1 MVKQN
6 SDPGRHNT
14 LWICAAAVQIGA
26 LCISWFNISDLSEPH
41 NVPPIRILIVDDHE
55 LVRRGVRTL
64 LTSRLD
70 FEVCGEAA
78 DGVQGVDKAKE
89 LRPDIVLMDITM
101 PSRNGLDATR
111 LIRAALP
118 NTEVILV
125 SQNESSVVQRQAVE
139 VDARA
144 FVAKS
149 NIANDLIPAI
159 DRVTQNRRHEPA
171 PPATKAVFGD
181 SAMSRLVAQ
190 HDWSKTSLG
199 PIQSWPPSLKSAV
212 NLMLN
217 SQHPMWVGW
226 GPETTFL
233 YNDAYI
239 SVLSLA
245 KHPWALGRPMRE
257 VWAEI
262 WGDVGVLVEKVYA
275 KGEPSY
281 VDNLRLFMSRGDR
294 LEETYYSFSYS
305 PIFDES
311 GKVAGLFCPSSER
324 TANTL
329 NARRLR
335 TLSELSANS
344 LLEKSTD
351 AACATFLATLANNP
365 DDIPFAL
372 LYLMEPGAIP
382 SIATLAGTIHVDH
395 NVQDISPRRISL
407 DSKSPGTLWPLDKV
421 IAFSKAEILR
431 IPPHDALPHGAA
443 DQSVREAI
451 ILPIASPAQ
460 LTPLGFLICGVNPTR
475 NLDSEYLTF
484 FSLVVD
490 QLVSAINNA
499 RATEDEKRRTDTLTE
514 LDRAKTVF
522 FSNISH
528 EFRTPIT
535 LMLGPIEELLAS
547 QSGPAPDESRRLL
560 SVVHRNGLRLQKM
573 VNALLDFSRLEAG
586 RIQAN
591 FEPTDLA
598 RLTRDLASGF
608 RSTIERGGLKYEVH
622 CDPLPEPVYVDRD
635 MWEKIVL
642 NLISNAFKFSFEGKI
657 EVRLRAEGE
666 QVILTVSDT
675 GVGVAQSELPRLFER
690 FHRIEGSKARTH
702 EGSGIGLA
710 LVQELV
716 RMHHGEIA
724 ATSELG
730 RGTTFSIAIPFGA
743 GHLPDATVRDA
754 GRGKADD
761 TSSPS
766 STQSTIFADEM
777 AEWLPEGPGSVAV
790 SMRSAATGRDA
801 EIRILVADDN
811 SDMREY
817 VARLLGARW
826 TVETVAD
833 GLAALESIRKRAPT
847 LVVTDVMMPQMDGF
861 ELLREIRNDP
871 YTRRIPVVMLSARA
885 GEESRVEGLEAG
897 ADDYIVKPFTA
908 RELVA
913 RVAARLDLHR
923 LGTLL
928 ERERSAIDSLFQ
940 QTPLPIAVLTGP
952 DVVYSVANRAYREV
966 VGNRDVVGKPILEAL
981 PELKGQG
988 FDTLA
993 REVMRTGKAYVGHE
1007 SLVRLD
1013 RRRTGQ
1019 LEDTYFT
1026 FIYSPISGEGGENHS
1041 VAVIATDVTDQ
1052 VRARRQLEILA
1063 DEASSGQ
1070 EKFRKLSESLDA
1082 EVRARTEQLEARNAE
1097 NVEQAEQLRD
1107 LSVRLLIAQDD
1118 ERRRLARELHDS
1130 SGQVLSVL
1138 SMNLAIL
1145 ARNSAKAGQE
1155 TKNADLIR
1163 ESLELVTQISQDIR
1177 TTSYLLH
1184 PPMLDETGLVGA
1196 LRWYIDGLVE
1206 RGGIDIRLN
1215 IPEDF
1220 ERQPREVELVIFRV
1234 VQEAL
1239 TNVHRHSGSKT
1250 AVIDLKREG
1259 DTIHLSIQDQGRGI
1273 APEKLASIRT
1283 KGSGVGFRGMNERVR
1298 QLKGKMQVQSGD
1310 GGTRI
1315 TVTLPA
1321 QN

>member
-1 MVKQN
+1 
-6 SDPGRHNT
+6 
-14 LWICAAAVQIGA
+14 
-26 LCISWFNISDLSEPH
+26 
-41 NVPPIRILIVDDHE
+41 VPSIRILIVDDHE
-55 LVRRGVRTL
+55 LVRRGIRTL
-64 LTSRLD
+64 LTSRPD
-70 FEVCGEAA
+70 FDVCAEAS

-89 LRPDIVLMDITM
+89 LGPDIVLMDITM
-101 PSRNGLDATR
+101 PNRNGLDATR

-159 DRVTQNRRHEPA
+159 DRVTQNRRHEPPQSTA
-171 PPATKAVFGD
+171 KAVFGD
-181 SAMSRLVAQ
+181 SEMSRLVAQ

-226 GPETTFL
+226 GPEMTFL

-245 KHPWALGRPMRE
+245 KHPWALGRSMRE

-262 WGDVGVLVEKVYA
+262 WGDVGALVEKVYA
-275 KGEPSY
+275 KGEPTY

-311 GKVAGLFCPSSER
+311 GKIAGLFCPSSER

-372 LYLMEPGAIP
+372 LYLMEAGATP
-382 SIATLAGTIHVDH
+382 SVATLAGTLHVD
-395 NVQDISPRRISL
+395 NDVQDISPRRISL
-407 DSKSPGTLWPLDKV
+407 DGKSPGILWPLDKV
-421 IAFSKAEILR
+421 IAFSKAEIIE
-431 IPPHDALPHGAA
+431 IPPHNALPHGAA
-443 DQSVREAI
+443 DQPVREAI

-460 LTPLGFLICGVNPTR
+460 VTPLGFLICGVNPTR

-499 RATEDEKRRTDTLTE
+499 RTTEDEKRRADTLAE
-514 LDRAKTVF
+514 IDRAKTVF

-535 LMLGPIEELLAS
+535 LMLGPVEELLANQDIAGS
-547 QSGPAPDESRRLL
+547 EESRRLL

-591 FEPTDLA
+591 FEPTDLSQ
-598 RLTRDLASGF
+598 LTRDLASGF
-608 RSTIERGGLKYEVH
+608 RSTIERGGLKYEVQ

-642 NLISNAFKFSFEGKI
+642 NLISNAFKFSFEGRI
-657 EVRLRAEGE
+657 DVRLRADGE
-666 QVILTVSDT
+666 QVVLTVSDT

-716 RMHHGEIA
+716 RLHHGEIA

-730 RGTTFSIAIPFGA
+730 KGTTFSIAIPFGTE
-743 GHLPDATVRDA
+743 HLPSANVRAPKNAKTLDPG
-754 GRGKADD
+754 GR
-761 TSSPS
+761 SSA
-766 STQSTIFADEM
+766 QSTIFADEM
-777 AEWLPEGPGSVAV
+777 AEWLPEDPASVAV
-790 SMRSAATGRDA
+790 ATKSEASARDA

-817 VARLLGARW
+817 VARLLRARW
-826 TVETVAD
+826 TVETVSD
-833 GLAALESIRKRAPT
+833 GLAALESIRKRPPT
-847 LVVTDVMMPQMDGF
+847 LVVTDVMMPRLDGF
-861 ELLREIRNDP
+861 ELLREIRKDP
-871 YTRRIPVVMLSARA
+871 ATRRIPVVMLSARA

-913 RVAARLDLHR
+913 RVAARLDLQR

-928 ERERSAIDSLFQ
+928 ERERSAIDSLFE
-940 QTPLPIAVLTGP
+940 QTPVPVAVLTGP
-952 DVVYSVANRAYREV
+952 DVVYSIANQAYREV
-966 VGNRDVVGKPILEAL
+966 VGNRDVRGKPILEAL

-993 REVMRTGKAYVGHE
+993 REVMRTGKAYIGRE
-1007 SLVRLD
+1007 ALVKLD
-1013 RRRTGQ
+1013 RRGTGQ
-1019 LEDTYFT
+1019 TEDTYFT
-1026 FIYSPISGEGGENHS
+1026 FIYSPISGAGGINHS
-1041 VAVIATDVTDQ
+1041 VAVIATDVTEQ
-1052 VRARRQLEILA
+1052 VRARKQLEILA

-1070 EKFRKLSESLDA
+1070 EKFRKLSESLDS
-1082 EVRARTEQLEARNAE
+1082 EVRARTGQLEARNAE
-1097 NVEQAEQLRD
+1097 NVEQADQLRD
-1107 LSVRLLIAQDD
+1107 LSVRLLKAQDD
-1118 ERRRLARELHDS
+1118 ERRRIARELHDS

-1145 ARNSAKAGQE
+1145 ARNSGKAGQE
-1155 TKNADLIR
+1155 TKNSDLIR
-1163 ESLELVTQISQDIR
+1163 ESLELVRQISQEIR

-1220 ERQPREVELVIFRV
+1220 ERQSREVELVIFRV
-1234 VQEAL
+1234 VQESL

-1250 AVIDLKREG
+1250 AVIDLRREG
-1259 DTIHLSIQDQGRGI
+1259 GTIHLSVQDQGRGI
-1273 APEKLASIRT
+1273 EPEKLAAIRT
-1283 KGSGVGFRGMNERVR
+1283 KGSGVGFRGMSERVR
-1298 QLKGKMQVQSGD
+1298 QLKGKMQIQSGEA
-1310 GGTRI
+1310 GTTI
-1315 TVTLPA
+1315 SVTLPA
-1321 QN
+1321 QS

>member
-1 MVKQN
+1 MP
-6 SDPGRHNT
+6 S
-14 LWICAAAVQIGA
+14 
-26 LCISWFNISDLSEPH
+26 
-41 NVPPIRILIVDDHE
+41 IRILIVDDHE
-55 LVRRGVRTL
+55 LVRRGIRAL
-64 LTSRLD
+64 LTSRPD
-70 FEVCGEAA
+70 FEISGEAS
-78 DGVQGVDKAKE
+78 DGIQGVDKAKE

-101 PSRNGLDATR
+101 PNRNGLDATR
-111 LIRAALP
+111 LIRSALP
-118 NTEVILV
+118 GTEVILV
-125 SQNESSVVQRQAVE
+125 SQNESTVVQRQAVE

-159 DRVTQNRRHEPA
+159 DRVARNRPPEPVRA
-171 PPATKAVFGD
+171 LQSVFGD
-181 SAMSRLVAQ
+181 SEMSRRVAEY
-190 HDWSKTSLG
+190 DWSTTPLG
-199 PIQSWPPSLKSAV
+199 PIESWPTSLKNVV

-217 SQHPMWVGW
+217 SQHPMWIGW
-226 GPETTFL
+226 GPEMTFL

-245 KHPWALGRPMRE
+245 KHPWALGRPTSE
-257 VWAEI
+257 VWSEI
-262 WGDVGVLVEKVYA
+262 WDQVGMLVEKVFA
-275 KGEPSY
+275 KGQPTF
-281 VDNLRLFMSRGDR
+281 VDNLRLFMNRGNR

-311 GKVAGLFCPSSER
+311 GNVAGLFCPSAER

-335 TLSELSANS
+335 TLSELSANA
-344 LLEKSTD
+344 LLEKSTS
-351 AACATFLATLANNP
+351 AACATFLSTLANNP
-365 DDIPFAL
+365 DDIPFSL
-372 LYLMEPGAIP
+372 LYLMEPGSTA
-382 SIATLAGTIHVDH
+382 STATLEGTAHVAE
-395 NVQDISPRRISL
+395 NVDGISPVRVSL
-407 DSKSPGTLWPLDKV
+407 DGKSPRTLWPLDKV
-421 IAFSKAEILR
+421 IAFGKAEIIQ
-431 IPPHDALPHGAA
+431 IPPHKALPLGAA
-443 DQSVREAI
+443 DQPVTEAI
-451 ILPIASPAQ
+451 VLPVASPTQ
-460 LTPLGFLICGVNPTR
+460 ITPLGFLICGVNPTR
-475 NLDSEYLTF
+475 KLDSEYLTF

-499 RATEDEKRRTDTLTE
+499 RAAEDEKRRADTLAE

-535 LMLGPIEELLAS
+535 LMLGPVQELLAKVDGDDS
-547 QSGPAPDESRRLL
+547 SLPGAQELL
-560 SVVHRNGLRLQKM
+560 AIVHRNGLRLQKM

-591 FEPTDLA
+591 FEPTDLS
-598 RLTRDLASGF
+598 RLTCDLASGF
-608 RSTIERGGLKYEVH
+608 RSTIEKGGLKFVVQ
-622 CDPLPEPVYVDRD
+622 CDPLPEPVYIDRD

-642 NLISNAFKFSFEGKI
+642 NLISNAFKFSFEGTI
-657 EVRLRAEGE
+657 EVRLRVEGE
-666 QVILTVSDT
+666 LAVLTVSDT
-675 GVGVAQSELPRLFER
+675 GVGVAEQELPRLFER

-716 RMHHGEIA
+716 RLHHGEIA

-730 RGTTFSIAIPFGA
+730 KGTTFSIAIPFGTN
-743 GHLPDATVRDA
+743 HLPAGSVRSA
-754 GRGKADD
+754 ESAKAVAYP
-761 TSSPS
+761 TRSSNQS
-766 STQSTIFADEM
+766 SIFADEM
-777 AEWLPEGPGSVAV
+777 SEWLPEDPGS
-790 SMRSAATGRDA
+790 MAAAKRTGLAARDS
-801 EIRILVADDN
+801 EVRILIADDN

-817 VARLLGARW
+817 IARLLGARW
-826 TVETVAD
+826 TVETVSD
-833 GLAALESIRKRAPT
+833 GLSALEAIRKRQPT
-847 LVVTDVMMPQMDGF
+847 LVVTDVMMPRMDGF
-861 ELLREIRNDP
+861 ELLREIRKDP
-871 YTRRIPVVMLSARA
+871 VTRRIPVVMLSARA

-913 RVAARLDLHR
+913 RIAARLDLHR

-928 ERERSAIDSLFQ
+928 EKERSAIDSLFQ
-940 QTPLPIAVLTGP
+940 QTPVPIAVLTGP
-952 DVVYSVANRAYREV
+952 DVIYSVANQAYREV
-966 VGNRDVVGKPILEAL
+966 VGNRDIVGQPILEAL
-981 PELKGQG
+981 PELRGQG

-993 REVMRTGKAYVGHE
+993 REVMRTGKSYIGREA
-1007 SLVRLD
+1007 LVRLD
-1013 RRRTGQ
+1013 RGRTGQ

-1026 FIYSPISGEGGENHS
+1026 FIYSPISGEGGTNHS
-1041 VAVIATDVTDQ
+1041 VAVIATEVTDQ
-1052 VRARRQLEILA
+1052 VRARKQLEILA

-1070 EKFRKLSESLDA
+1070 EKFRRLSESLDA
-1082 EVRARTEQLEARNAE
+1082 EVRARTGELEARNAE
-1097 NVEQAEQLRD
+1097 NVEQADQLRD
-1107 LSVRLLIAQDD
+1107 LSLRLLKAQDD

-1145 ARNSAKAGQE
+1145 ARGAGKPGLE
-1155 TKNADLIR
+1155 AKNADLIR

-1206 RGGIDIRLN
+1206 RGGIEIRLN

-1220 ERQPREVELVIFRV
+1220 ERQSRDVELVIFRI

-1250 AVIDLKREG
+1250 AEIDLKRED
-1259 DTIHLSIQDQGRGI
+1259 DTIHLSVADHGHGMT
-1273 APEKLASIRT
+1273 PEKLQEIRT
-1283 KGSGVGFRGMNERVR
+1283 KGSGVGFRGMRERVR
-1298 QLKGKMQVQSGD
+1298 QLKGKMQIQSD
-1310 GGTRI
+1310 ESGTRI

-1321 QN
+1321 QSHSA

>member
-1 MVKQN
+1 
-6 SDPGRHNT
+6 
-14 LWICAAAVQIGA
+14 
-26 LCISWFNISDLSEPH
+26 
-41 NVPPIRILIVDDHE
+41 VPPTRILIVDDHE

-64 LTSRLD
+64 LTSRPD
-70 FEVCGEAA
+70 FEICGEAS

-89 LRPDIVLMDITM
+89 LRPDIILMDITM
-101 PSRNGLDATR
+101 PNRNGLDATR
-111 LIRAALP
+111 LIRSSLP

-159 DRVTQNRRHEPA
+159 DRVTQSRKREPA
-171 PPATKAVFGD
+171 QPATKTVFGD

-190 HDWSKTSLG
+190 HDWSNTSLG
-199 PIQSWPPSLKSAV
+199 PIQSWPPSLKSAI

-217 SQHPMWVGW
+217 SQHPMWIGW
-226 GPETTFL
+226 GPEMTFL

-245 KHPWALGRPMRE
+245 KHPWALGRSMRE

-262 WGDVGVLVEKVYA
+262 WGDVGALVEKVYA
-275 KGEPSY
+275 KGEPTY

-344 LLEKSTD
+344 LLEKSTT

-372 LYLMEPGAIP
+372 LYLMESGATP
-382 SIATLAGTIHVDH
+382 SVATLAGTLHVSNDI
-395 NVQDISPRRISL
+395 QGISPRRISL
-407 DSKSPGTLWPLDKV
+407 EGKSPGTLWPLDKV
-421 IAFSKAEILR
+421 IAFSKAEIIQ

-443 DQSVREAI
+443 DQPVREAI

-460 LTPLGFLICGVNPTR
+460 VTPLGFLICGVNPTR

-499 RATEDEKRRTDTLTE
+499 RATEDEKRRADTLAE
-514 LDRAKTVF
+514 LDRAKTAF

-535 LMLGPIEELLAS
+535 LMLGPVEELLAS
-547 QSGPAPDESRRLL
+547 EDGASEESRRLL

-608 RSTIERGGLKYEVH
+608 RSTIERGGLQYDVR
-622 CDPLPEPVYVDRD
+622 CDQLPEPVYVDRD

-642 NLISNAFKFSFEGKI
+642 NLISNAFKFSFKGKI
-657 EVRLRAEGE
+657 EVRLRADGE

-690 FHRIEGSKARTH
+690 FHRIEGSRARTH

-716 RMHHGEIA
+716 RLHHGEIA

-730 RGTTFSIAIPFGA
+730 SGTTFSIAIPFGTD
-743 GHLPDATVRDA
+743 HLPGVTVRDA
-754 GRGKADD
+754 GRAKTDG
-761 TSSPS
+761 PPPQP

-777 AEWLPEGPGSVAV
+777 AEWLPDDPGSVAA
-790 SMRSAATGRDA
+790 SMRSAAAGPDA

-826 TVETVAD
+826 TVEVVSD
-833 GLAALESIRKRAPT
+833 GVAALESIRKRPPT

-861 ELLREIRNDP
+861 ELLREIRKEP
-871 YTRRIPVVMLSARA
+871 STRRIPVVMLSARA

-928 ERERSAIDSLFQ
+928 EKERSAIDSLFQ

-993 REVMRTGKAYVGHE
+993 REVMRTGKAYIGHE

-1041 VAVIATDVTDQ
+1041 VVVIATDVTDQ
-1052 VRARRQLEILA
+1052 VRARKQLEILA

-1070 EKFRKLSESLDA
+1070 EKFRKLSESLDV
-1082 EVRARTEQLEARNAE
+1082 EVRARTGQLESRNAE
-1097 NVEQAEQLRD
+1097 NVEQADQLRD
-1107 LSVRLLIAQDD
+1107 LSVRLLKAQDD

-1145 ARNSAKAGQE
+1145 ARNSGKSGQE
-1155 TKNADLIR
+1155 TKNAELIR

-1184 PPMLDETGLVGA
+1184 PPMLDETGLIGA

-1220 ERQPREVELVIFRV
+1220 ERQSREVELVIFRV

-1250 AVIDLKREG
+1250 AVIDLRREG

-1273 APEKLASIRT
+1273 APEKLAAIRT
-1283 KGSGVGFRGMNERVR
+1283 KGSGVGFRGMSERVR
-1298 QLKGKMQVQSGD
+1298 QLNGKMQIQSGES
-1310 GGTRI
+1310 GTRI

-1321 QN
+1321 QT

>member
-1 MVKQN
+1 
-6 SDPGRHNT
+6 
-14 LWICAAAVQIGA
+14 
-26 LCISWFNISDLSEPH
+26 
-41 NVPPIRILIVDDHE
+41 VPSIRILIVDDHE
-55 LVRRGVRTL
+55 LVRRGIRTL
-64 LTSRLD
+64 LTSRPD
-70 FEVCGEAA
+70 FELCGEAT

-101 PSRNGLDATR
+101 PNRNGLDATR
-111 LIRAALP
+111 LIRSALP

-144 FVAKS
+144 FVPKS

-159 DRVTQNRRHEPA
+159 DRVTRNRQPENFSA
-171 PPATKAVFGD
+171 PQTVFGD
-181 SAMSRLVAQ
+181 TEMTRRVAEF
-190 HDWSKTSLG
+190 DWSTTPLG
-199 PIQSWPPSLKSAV
+199 PIDSWPTSLKNVV

-217 SQHPMWVGW
+217 SQHPMWIGW
-226 GPETTFL
+226 GPEMTFL

-245 KHPWALGRPMRE
+245 KHPWALGRRTSE

-262 WGDVGVLVEKVYA
+262 WEQIGVLIDKVFD
-275 KGEPSY
+275 KGQPTF
-281 VDNLRLFMSRGDR
+281 VDNLRLFMSRGNR

-311 GKVAGLFCPSSER
+311 GKVAGLFCPSAER

-335 TLSELSANS
+335 TLSELSANA
-344 LLEKSTD
+344 LLEKSTS
-351 AACATFLATLANNP
+351 AACSTFLATLANNP
-365 DDIPFAL
+365 DDIPFSL
-372 LYLMEPGAIP
+372 LYLMEPGATSP
-382 SIATLAGTIHVDH
+382 TAVLEQTVHVAKDIEG
-395 NVQDISPRRISL
+395 ISPRRVSL
-407 DSKSPGTLWPLDKV
+407 DGKSSNVLWPLDKV
-421 IAFSKAEILR
+421 IAFGKAEI
-431 IPPHDALPHGAA
+431 IQIQPHSALPLGAA
-443 DQSVREAI
+443 GQPVTQAI
-451 ILPIASPAQ
+451 VLPVASPTQ
-460 LTPLGFLICGVNPTR
+460 ITPLGFLICGVNPTR
-475 NLDSEYLTF
+475 KLDSEYLTF

-499 RATEDEKRRTDTLTE
+499 RAAEDEKRRADTLAE

-535 LMLGPIEELLAS
+535 LMLGPIQELLSQADSNADAS
-547 QSGPAPDESRRLL
+547 KLPSESRELL
-560 SVVHRNGLRLQKM
+560 TIVHRNGLRLQKM

-591 FEPTDLA
+591 FEPTDLS

-608 RSTIERGGLKYEVH
+608 RSTIERGGLKYEVQ
-622 CDPLPEPVYVDRD
+622 CEPLPESAYVDRD

-642 NLISNAFKFSFEGKI
+642 NLISNAFKFSFEGSI
-657 EVRLRAEGE
+657 NVRLRAEAE
-666 QVILTVSDT
+666 HAVLTVSDT
-675 GVGVAQSELPRLFER
+675 GVGVPESELPRLFER
-690 FHRIEGSKARTH
+690 FHRIEGSRARTH

-716 RMHHGEIA
+716 RLHHGEIA

-730 RGTTFSIAIPFGA
+730 KGTTFSIAIPFGTE
-743 GHLPDATVRDA
+743 HLSDSNVRDA
-754 GRGKADD
+754 
-761 TSSPS
+761 SSVNAGDVRPRPA
-766 STQSTIFADEM
+766 TQSKIFADEM
-777 AEWLPEGPGSVAV
+777 AEWLPEHPGAVAAAVNAQADGPNS
-790 SMRSAATGRDA
+790 

-826 TVETVAD
+826 TVETVSD
-833 GLAALESIRKRAPT
+833 GLVALESIRNQRPT
-847 LVVTDVMMPQMDGF
+847 LVVTDVMMPRMDGF
-861 ELLREIRNDP
+861 ALLREIRKDP
-871 YTRRIPVVMLSARA
+871 ATRRIPVVMLSARA
-885 GEESRVEGLEAG
+885 GEESRIEGLEAG

-908 RELVA
+908 RELIA
-913 RVAARLDLHR
+913 RIAARLDLHR

-928 ERERSAIDSLFQ
+928 EKERSAIESLFE
-940 QTPLPIAVLTGP
+940 QTPVPIAVLTGP
-952 DVVYSVANRAYREV
+952 DVVYSIANQAYREV
-966 VGNRDVVGKPILEAL
+966 VGNRDVRNKPILEAL

-993 REVMRTGKAYVGHE
+993 REVMRTGKPYVGRE
-1007 SLVRLD
+1007 ALVKLN
-1013 RRRTGQ
+1013 RRGTGQ
-1019 LEDTYFT
+1019 VEDTYFN

-1052 VRARRQLEILA
+1052 VRARKQLEIMA
-1063 DEASSGQ
+1063 NEATSGQ
-1070 EKFRKLSESLDA
+1070 EKFRRLSESLDA
-1082 EVRARTEQLEARNAE
+1082 EVRARTGELESRNAE
-1097 NVEQAEQLRD
+1097 NVEQADLLRD
-1107 LSVRLLIAQDD
+1107 LSVRLLKAQDD

-1145 ARNSAKAGQE
+1145 ARNAGKSGQE
-1155 TKNADLIR
+1155 TKNADMIR
-1163 ESLELVTQISQDIR
+1163 ESMELVRQISQDIR

-1184 PPMLDETGLVGA
+1184 PPMLDETGLIGA
-1196 LRWYIDGLVE
+1196 LRWYIEGLVE
-1206 RGGIDIRLN
+1206 RGGIEIRLN

-1220 ERQPREVELVIFRV
+1220 QRQSRETELVIFRV

-1250 AVIDLKREG
+1250 AIIDLRRES

-1273 APEKLASIRT
+1273 APEKLAEIRT
-1283 KGSGVGFRGMNERVR
+1283 KGSGVGFRGMLERVR
-1298 QLKGKMQVQSGD
+1298 QLKGKMQIQSD
-1310 GGTRI
+1310 KTGTRI
-1315 TVTLPA
+1315 TVSLPA
-1321 QN
+1321 QTQTS

>member
-1 MVKQN
+1 M
-6 SDPGRHNT
+6 T
-14 LWICAAAVQIGA
+14 CAAAAQIGA
-26 LCISWFNISDLSEPH
+26 FRISWFNISGLSEPQ
-41 NVPPIRILIVDDHE
+41 NLPPIRILIVDDHE

-64 LTSRLD
+64 LTSRSD
-70 FEVCGEAA
+70 FEICGEAA
-78 DGVQGVDKAKE
+78 DGVQGVDKAME

-101 PSRNGLDATR
+101 PHRSGLDATR
-111 LIRAALP
+111 LIRTALP

-139 VDARA
+139 IDARA

-159 DRVTQNRRHEPA
+159 DRVTQSRRHEPA
-171 PPATKAVFGD
+171 QPTSKTVFGD
-181 SAMSRLVAQ
+181 SEMSRLVAQ

-226 GPETTFL
+226 GPEMTFL

-245 KHPWALGRPMRE
+245 KHPWALGRSMRE

-262 WGDVGVLVEKVYA
+262 WGDVGALVENVYA
-275 KGEPSY
+275 KGEPTY

-311 GKVAGLFCPSSER
+311 GKIAGLFCPSSER

-372 LYLMEPGAIP
+372 LYLMEPGATP
-382 SIATLAGTIHVDH
+382 SIATLAGTIHVDKD
-395 NVQDISPRRISL
+395 VQGISPRRISL
-407 DSKSPGTLWPLDKV
+407 EGKSPGTLWPLDKV

-443 DQSVREAI
+443 DQPVREAI
-451 ILPIASPAQ
+451 ILPVASPAQ
-460 LTPLGFLICGVNPTR
+460 VTPLGFLICGVNPTR

-499 RATEDEKRRTDTLTE
+499 RATEDEKRRADTLAE

-535 LMLGPIEELLAS
+535 LMLGPVEQLLAS
-547 QSGPAPDESRRLL
+547 EGAATPEESQRLL
-560 SVVHRNGLRLQKM
+560 RVVHRNGLRLQKM

-591 FEPTDLA
+591 FEPTDLS

-608 RSTIERGGLKYEVH
+608 RSTIERGGLKFEVH
-622 CDPLPEPVYVDRD
+622 CDPLPLPIYVDRD

-730 RGTTFSIAIPFGA
+730 RGTTFSIAIPFGT
-743 GHLPDATVRDA
+743 GHLPDASVRDA
-754 GRGKADD
+754 ATVKTED
-761 TSSPS
+761 PLP

-777 AEWLPEGPGSVAV
+777 AEWLPEDPGSVAV
-790 SMRSAATGRDA
+790 SMRSAAAGRDA

-811 SDMREY
+811 SDMRDY
-817 VARLLGARW
+817 VSRLLGARW
-826 TVETVAD
+826 AVETVPD
-833 GLAALESIRKRAPT
+833 GLAALESIRKHAPT

-861 ELLREIRNDP
+861 ELLREIRKDP
-871 YTRRIPVVMLSARA
+871 ATRRIPVVMLSARA

-993 REVMRTGKAYVGHE
+993 REVMRTGKAYIGHE

-1052 VRARRQLEILA
+1052 VRARKQLEILA

-1082 EVRARTEQLEARNAE
+1082 EVRARTGQLEARNAE

-1145 ARNSAKAGQE
+1145 ARNAGKAGHE

-1184 PPMLDETGLVGA
+1184 PPMLDETGLAGA

-1220 ERQPREVELVIFRV
+1220 ERQSREVELVIFRV

-1259 DTIHLSIQDQGRGI
+1259 DSIHLSIQDQGRGI
-1273 APEKLASIRT
+1273 APEKLATIRT
-1283 KGSGVGFRGMNERVR
+1283 KGSGVGFRGMNERVH
-1298 QLKGKMQVQSGD
+1298 QLKGKMHIQSSD
-1310 GGTRI
+1310 SGTRI

-1321 QN
+1321 QT

>member
-1 MVKQN
+1 
-6 SDPGRHNT
+6 
-14 LWICAAAVQIGA
+14 
-26 LCISWFNISDLSEPH
+26 
-41 NVPPIRILIVDDHE
+41 VPPIRILIVDDHE

-64 LTSRLD
+64 LTSHPD
-70 FEVCGEAA
+70 FEVCGEAG
-78 DGVQGVDKAKE
+78 DGIQGVDKAKE

-101 PSRNGLDATR
+101 PNRNGLEATR
-111 LIRAALP
+111 LIRSALP

-149 NIANDLIPAI
+149 NIANDLIPAV

-171 PPATKAVFGD
+171 QPATKGVFGD

-190 HDWSKTSLG
+190 QDWSKTSLG
-199 PIQSWPPSLKSAV
+199 PIQSWPPSLRSAV

-226 GPETTFL
+226 GPEMTFL

-245 KHPWALGRPMRE
+245 KHPWALGRSMRE

-262 WGDVGVLVEKVYA
+262 WGDVGALVEKVYA
-275 KGEPSY
+275 KGEPTY

-372 LYLMEPGAIP
+372 LYLMEPGAT
-382 SIATLAGTIHVDH
+382 SSVATLAGTIHVDKD
-395 NVQDISPRRISL
+395 VQGISPRKISL
-407 DSKSPGTLWPLDKV
+407 DSKSLGTLWPLDKV

-443 DQSVREAI
+443 DQPVREAI
-451 ILPIASPAQ
+451 ILPVASPAQ
-460 LTPLGFLICGVNPTR
+460 ITPLGFLICGVNPTR

-499 RATEDEKRRTDTLTE
+499 RAMEDEKRRTDTLTE

-535 LMLGPIEELLAS
+535 LMLGPVEELLARQDAAGS
-547 QSGPAPDESRRLL
+547 KESRRLL

-608 RSTIERGGLKYEVH
+608 RSAIERGGLKYEVQ
-622 CDPLPEPVYVDRD
+622 CDVLPEPVYVDRD

-642 NLISNAFKFSFEGKI
+642 NLISNAFKFCFEGRI

-666 QVILTVSDT
+666 QVILTVADT

-730 RGTTFSIAIPFGA
+730 RGTTFSIAIPFGTE
-743 GHLPDATVRDA
+743 HLPDASVRDA
-754 GRGKADD
+754 GTTTVDA
-761 TSSPS
+761 PY

-777 AEWLPEGPGSVAV
+777 AEWLPEDPSSVAV

-833 GLAALESIRKRAPT
+833 GLVALESIRKRAPT
-847 LVVTDVMMPQMDGF
+847 LILTDVMMPRMDGF
-861 ELLREIRNDP
+861 ELLHEIRKDP
-871 YTRRIPVVMLSARA
+871 STRRIPVVMLSARA

-928 ERERSAIDSLFQ
+928 EKERSAIDSLFQ
-940 QTPLPIAVLTGP
+940 QTPVPIAVLTGP
-952 DVVYSVANRAYREV
+952 DVVYSVANQAYREV

-981 PELKGQG
+981 PELRGQG

-993 REVMRTGKAYVGHE
+993 REVMRTGRAYIGHE
-1007 SLVRLD
+1007 ALVKLD
-1013 RRRTGQ
+1013 RRHTGQ

-1052 VRARRQLEILA
+1052 VRARKQLEILA

-1082 EVRARTEQLEARNAE
+1082 EVRARTGQLEARNAE

-1107 LSVRLLIAQDD
+1107 LSVRLLIAQDA
-1118 ERRRLARELHDS
+1118 ERRRIARELHDS

-1145 ARNSAKAGQE
+1145 ARNSGKAGQE
-1155 TKNADLIR
+1155 SKNADLIR

-1184 PPMLDETGLVGA
+1184 PPMLDESGLVGA

-1206 RGGIDIRLN
+1206 RGGIDIQLN

-1220 ERQPREVELVIFRV
+1220 ERQSREVELVIFRV

-1250 AVIDLKREG
+1250 AIIDLRREG
-1259 DTIHLSIQDQGRGI
+1259 GAIHLSVQDQGRGI
-1273 APEKLASIRT
+1273 APEKLAAIRT

-1298 QLKGKMQVQSGD
+1298 QLKGKMQIQSGD

-1321 QN
+1321 QS

>member
-1 MVKQN
+1 MFQDLLELLN
-6 SDPGRHNT
+6 
-14 LWICAAAVQIGA
+14 VQ
-26 LCISWFNISDLSEPH
+26 S
-41 NVPPIRILIVDDHE
+41 IRILIVDDHE
-55 LVRRGVRTL
+55 LVRRGIRAL
-64 LTSRLD
+64 LTSRPD
-70 FEVCGEAA
+70 FDVCAEAS
-78 DGVQGVDKAKE
+78 DGVQGVDKAIE

-101 PSRNGLDATR
+101 PNRNGLDATR
-111 LIRAALP
+111 VIRSTLP

-149 NIANDLIPAI
+149 NIAIDLIPAI
-159 DRVTQNRRHEPA
+159 DRITQNRKHAVQPA
-171 PPATKAVFGD
+171 AKTVFGD
-181 SAMSRLVAQ
+181 SEMSRLVAR

-199 PIQSWPPSLKSAV
+199 PIQSWPNSLKSAV

-226 GPETTFL
+226 GPEMTFL

-245 KHPWALGRPMRE
+245 KHPWALGRSMRE

-262 WGDVGVLVEKVYA
+262 WGDVGALVEKVYA
-275 KGEPSY
+275 KGEPTY

-311 GKVAGLFCPSSER
+311 GKIAGLFCPSSER

-372 LYLMEPGAIP
+372 LYLMEPGSTP

-395 NVQDISPRRISL
+395 DVQDISPRRISL
-407 DSKSPGTLWPLDKV
+407 DGKSPATLWPLDKV
-421 IAFSKAEILR
+421 IAFSKAEIIQ
-431 IPPHDALPHGAA
+431 IPPHETLPHGAA
-443 DQSVREAI
+443 DQPVREAI

-460 LTPLGFLICGVNPTR
+460 VTPLGFLICGVNPTR

-499 RATEDEKRRTDTLTE
+499 RTTEDEKRRADTLAE

-535 LMLGPIEELLAS
+535 LMLGPVEELLAGQHAAGS
-547 QSGPAPDESRRLL
+547 EESRRLL

-591 FEPTDLA
+591 FEPTDLS

-608 RSTIERGGLKYEVH
+608 RSTIERGGLSYEVQ
-622 CDPLPEPVYVDRD
+622 CDLLPEQVYVDRD

-657 EVRLRAEGE
+657 EVRLRAEAE
-666 QVILTVSDT
+666 QAVLTVTDT

-716 RMHHGEIA
+716 RLHHGEIA

-743 GHLPDATVRDA
+743 EHLPAASVRNPGSAQTND
-754 GRGKADD
+754 G
-761 TSSPS
+761 SSPS

-777 AEWLPEGPGSVAV
+777 AEWLPEDPGSVAV

-826 TVETVAD
+826 TVETVPD

-861 ELLREIRNDP
+861 ELLREIRKDP
-871 YTRRIPVVMLSARA
+871 ATRRIPVVMLSARA

-913 RVAARLDLHR
+913 RVAARLDLYR

-928 ERERSAIDSLFQ
+928 EKERSAIDSLFE
-940 QTPLPIAVLTGP
+940 QTPVPFAVLTGP
-952 DVVYSVANRAYREV
+952 DVVYSIANQAYREV
-966 VGNRDVVGKPILEAL
+966 VGNRDVRGKPILEAL

-993 REVMRTGKAYVGHE
+993 REVMRTGKAYIGRE

-1013 RRRTGQ
+1013 RRGTGQ
-1019 LEDTYFT
+1019 TEDTYFT
-1026 FIYSPISGEGGENHS
+1026 FIYSPISGEGGINHS

-1052 VRARRQLEILA
+1052 VRARKQLEILA

-1082 EVRARTEQLEARNAE
+1082 EVRARTGQLEARNAE
-1097 NVEQAEQLRD
+1097 NVEQADQLRD
-1107 LSVRLLIAQDD
+1107 LSVRLLKAQDD
-1118 ERRRLARELHDS
+1118 ERRRIARELHDS

-1145 ARNSAKAGQE
+1145 ARNSGKAGQE

-1163 ESLELVTQISQDIR
+1163 ESLELVRQISQEIR

-1206 RGGIDIRLN
+1206 RGGIDIQLN

-1220 ERQPREVELVIFRV
+1220 ERQSREVELVIFRV

-1250 AVIDLKREG
+1250 AVIDLGRDG
-1259 DTIHLSIQDQGRGI
+1259 DAIHLSVQDQGRGI
-1273 APEKLASIRT
+1273 APEKLAAIRT
-1283 KGSGVGFRGMNERVR
+1283 KGSGVGFRGMSERVR
-1298 QLKGKMQVQSGD
+1298 QLKGKMQIQSDD

-1315 TVTLPA
+1315 SVTLPA
-1321 QN
+1321 QT

>member
-1 MVKQN
+1 MHR
-6 SDPGRHNT
+6 S
-14 LWICAAAVQIGA
+14 
-26 LCISWFNISDLSEPH
+26 CISWFNISDLSEPQ
-41 NVPPIRILIVDDHE
+41 NLPPIRILIVDDHE

-70 FEVCGEAA
+70 FEVCGEAS
-78 DGVQGVDKAKE
+78 DGVQGVDKAKD

-101 PSRNGLDATR
+101 PNRSGLDATR
-111 LIRAALP
+111 LIRSALP

-159 DRVTQNRRHEPA
+159 DRVTQNRKLEPPQA
-171 PPATKAVFGD
+171 GARSVFGE
-181 SAMSRLVAQ
+181 SEMSRLVAE
-190 HDWSKTSLG
+190 HDWSSTALG
-199 PIQSWPPSLKSAV
+199 PIDKWPTSLKNVV

-217 SQHPMWVGW
+217 SQHPMWIGW
-226 GPETTFL
+226 GPEMTFL

-245 KHPWALGRPMRE
+245 KHPWALGRRTSE

-262 WGDVGVLVEKVYA
+262 WDQVGVLVEKVFD
-275 KGEPSY
+275 KGQPTF

-311 GKVAGLFCPSSER
+311 GKIAGLFCPSSER

-372 LYLMEPGAIP
+372 LYLMESGATP
-382 SIATLAGTIHVDH
+382 FATLAGTIHVD
-395 NVQDISPRRISL
+395 NDVQGISPRRVSL
-407 DSKSPGTLWPLDKV
+407 EGKSPGTLWPLDKV

-443 DQSVREAI
+443 EQPVREAI
-451 ILPIASPAQ
+451 ILPVASPAQ
-460 LTPLGFLICGVNPTR
+460 VTPLGFLICGVNPTR

-499 RATEDEKRRTDTLTE
+499 RTTEDEKRRADTLAE

-535 LMLGPIEELLAS
+535 LMLGPVEQLLAS
-547 QSGPAPDESRRLL
+547 EGAATPEESQRLL
-560 SVVHRNGLRLQKM
+560 RVVHRNGLRLQKM

-591 FEPTDLA
+591 FEPTDLS

-608 RSTIERGGLKYEVH
+608 RSTIERGGLKFEVH
-622 CDPLPEPVYVDRD
+622 CDPLPLPIYVDRD

-716 RMHHGEIA
+716 RLHHGEIA

-730 RGTTFSIAIPFGA
+730 RGTTFSIAIPFGTE
-743 GHLPDATVRDA
+743 HLPAASVRNPGSAQTND
-754 GRGKADD
+754 G
-761 TSSPS
+761 SSPS

-777 AEWLPEGPGSVAV
+777 AEWLPEDPGSVAV

-826 TVETVAD
+826 TVETVPD

-861 ELLREIRNDP
+861 ELLREIRKDP
-871 YTRRIPVVMLSARA
+871 ATRRIPVVMLSARA

-897 ADDYIVKPFTA
+897 AGDYIVKPFTA

-913 RVAARLDLHR
+913 RVAARLDLYR

-928 ERERSAIDSLFQ
+928 EKERSAIDSLFE
-940 QTPLPIAVLTGP
+940 QTPVPFAVLTGP
-952 DVVYSVANRAYREV
+952 DVVYSIANQAYREV
-966 VGNRDVVGKPILEAL
+966 VGNRDVRGKPILEAL

-993 REVMRTGKAYVGHE
+993 REVMRTGKAYIGRE
-1007 SLVRLD
+1007 TLVRLD
-1013 RRRTGQ
+1013 RRGTG
-1019 LEDTYFT
+1019 LTEDIYFT
-1026 FIYSPISGEGGENHS
+1026 FIYSPISGEGGINHS

-1052 VRARRQLEILA
+1052 VRARKQLEILA

-1082 EVRARTEQLEARNAE
+1082 EVRARTGQLEARNAE

-1145 ARNSAKAGQE
+1145 ARNAGKAGHE

-1184 PPMLDETGLVGA
+1184 PPMLDETGLAGA

-1206 RGGIDIRLN
+1206 RGGIDIRLDL
-1215 IPEDF
+1215 PEDF
-1220 ERQPREVELVIFRV
+1220 ERQSREVELVIFRV

-1259 DTIHLSIQDQGRGI
+1259 DTIHLAIQDQGRGI
-1273 APEKLASIRT
+1273 APEKLATIRT
-1283 KGSGVGFRGMNERVR
+1283 KGSGVGFRGMNERVH
-1298 QLKGKMQVQSGD
+1298 QLKGKMQIQSSD
-1310 GGTRI
+1310 SGTRI

-1321 QN
+1321 QT

>member
-1 MVKQN
+1 
-6 SDPGRHNT
+6 
-14 LWICAAAVQIGA
+14 
-26 LCISWFNISDLSEPH
+26 
-41 NVPPIRILIVDDHE
+41 VPPIRILIVDDHE
-55 LVRRGVRTL
+55 LVRRGIRTL
-64 LTSRLD
+64 LTSRAD
-70 FEVCGEAA
+70 FELCGEAA

-89 LRPDIVLMDITM
+89 LHPDIVLMDITM
-101 PSRNGLDATR
+101 PNRNGLDATR
-111 LIRAALP
+111 LIRKALP
-118 NTEVILV
+118 GTEVILV
-125 SQNESSVVQRQAVE
+125 SQNESSVVQRQAIE

-144 FVAKS
+144 FVPKS

-159 DRVTQNRRHEPA
+159 DRITQNRELGPA
-171 PPATKAVFGD
+171 RPTVKTVFGD
-181 SAMSRLVAQ
+181 SEMSRLVAQ
-190 HDWSKTSLG
+190 HDWSNTALG

-226 GPETTFL
+226 GPEMTFL

-239 SVLSLA
+239 SVLGLA
-245 KHPWALGRPMRE
+245 KHPWALGRSMRE

-262 WGDVGVLVEKVYA
+262 WDDVGTFVNNVYA
-275 KGEPSY
+275 KGEPTY

-311 GKVAGLFCPSSER
+311 GKVAGIFCPSSER

-335 TLSELSANS
+335 TLSGLSANS
-344 LLEKSTD
+344 LLEKSTGG
-351 AACATFLATLANNP
+351 ACASFLATLANNP
-365 DDIPFAL
+365 DDIPFSL
-372 LYLMEPGAIP
+372 LYLMEPGATSSTAILEG
-382 SIATLAGTIHVDH
+382 AVHVAS
-395 NVQDISPRRISL
+395 NIEGISPHRISL
-407 DSKSPGTLWPLDKV
+407 DGKSPATLWPLDKV
-421 IAFSKAEILR
+421 IAFSKAEI
-431 IPPHDALPHGAA
+431 IQFPPHDALPIGAA
-443 DQSVREAI
+443 NRPVSEAI
-451 ILPIASPAQ
+451 VLPIASPTQ
-460 LTPLGFLICGVNPTR
+460 TTPLGFLICGVNPTR
-475 NLDSEYLTF
+475 NLDPEYLTF

-499 RATEDEKRRTDTLTE
+499 RAAEDEKRRADTLAE

-535 LMLGPIEELLAS
+535 LMLGPVQELLDHADGNS
-547 QSGPAPDESRRLL
+547 DACTLSPESRELL
-560 SVVHRNGLRLQKM
+560 TIVHRNGLRLQKM

-586 RIQAN
+586 RIQAS
-591 FEPTDLA
+591 FESTDLS

-608 RSTIERGGLKYEVH
+608 RSTIERGGIKYEVQ

-657 EVRLRAEGE
+657 AVRLRADGE
-666 QVILTVSDT
+666 HAVLTVSDT
-675 GVGVAQSELPRLFER
+675 GVGVPESELPRLFER

-716 RMHHGEIA
+716 RLHHGEIA

-730 RGTTFSIAIPFGA
+730 KGTTFSIAIPFGTE
-743 GHLPDATVRDA
+743 HLPDSAVQNA
-754 GRGKADD
+754 ASFKADD
-761 TSSPS
+761 VRTRPI
-766 STQSTIFADEM
+766 TQSRIFADEM
-777 AEWLPEGPGSVAV
+777 AEWLPEHPAAVA
-790 SMRSAATGRDA
+790 ADINAEADGRDS

-817 VARLLGARW
+817 VGRLLGARW

-833 GLAALESIRKRAPT
+833 GIAALESIRTQRPT
-847 LVVTDVMMPQMDGF
+847 LLVTDVMMPRMDGF
-861 ELLREIRNDP
+861 ALLREIRKDP
-871 YTRRIPVVMLSARA
+871 ATRRIPVVMLSARA
-885 GEESRVEGLEAG
+885 GEESRIEGLEAG

-913 RVAARLDLHR
+913 RIAARLDLHR

-928 ERERSAIDSLFQ
+928 EKERSAIESLFE
-940 QTPLPIAVLTGP
+940 QTPVPVAVLTGP
-952 DVVYSVANRAYREV
+952 EVVYSIANQAYREV
-966 VGNRDVVGKPILEAL
+966 VGNRDVRHKPILEAL

-993 REVMRTGKAYVGHE
+993 REVMRTGKPYIGREA
-1007 SLVRLD
+1007 LVRLN
-1013 RRRTGQ
+1013 RGGTGQ

-1041 VAVIATDVTDQ
+1041 VAVIANEVTDQ
-1052 VRARRQLEILA
+1052 VRARKQLEILA
-1063 DEASSGQ
+1063 NEATSGQ
-1070 EKFRKLSESLDA
+1070 EKFRRLSESLDA
-1082 EVRARTEQLEARNAE
+1082 EVRARTGELESRNAE
-1097 NVEQAEQLRD
+1097 NVEQADQLRD
-1107 LSVRLLIAQDD
+1107 LSVRLLKAQDD

-1145 ARNSAKAGQE
+1145 ARNSGKSGQE
-1155 TKNADLIR
+1155 AKNAELIR
-1163 ESLELVTQISQDIR
+1163 DSLELVSQISRDIR

-1184 PPMLDETGLVGA
+1184 PPMLDETGLIGA
-1196 LRWYIDGLVE
+1196 LRWYVEGLVE
-1206 RGGIDIRLN
+1206 RGGIEIRLN

-1220 ERQPREVELVIFRV
+1220 ERQSRETELVIFRV

-1250 AVIDLKREG
+1250 AVIDLRREG
-1259 DTIHLSIQDQGRGI
+1259 NTIHLSIQDHGRGI
-1273 APEKLASIRT
+1273 APEKLAEIRT
-1283 KGSGVGFRGMNERVR
+1283 KGSGVGFRGMLERVR
-1298 QLKGKMQVQSGD
+1298 QLKGKMQIQSD
-1310 GGTRI
+1310 KTGTRI

-1321 QN
+1321 QTQST

>member
-1 MVKQN
+1 V
-6 SDPGRHNT
+6 T
-14 LWICAAAVQIGA
+14 
-26 LCISWFNISDLSEPH
+26 
-41 NVPPIRILIVDDHE
+41 PIRILIVDDHE

-64 LTSRLD
+64 LASRSD
-70 FEVCGEAA
+70 FEICGEAA
-78 DGVQGVDKAKE
+78 DGIQGVDKAKE

-101 PSRNGLDATR
+101 PHRNGLDATR
-111 LIRAALP
+111 LIRSALP
-118 NTEVILV
+118 DTEVILV

-139 VDARA
+139 IDARA

-171 PPATKAVFGD
+171 QPASKTVFGD
-181 SAMSRLVAQ
+181 SEMTRLVAQ
-190 HDWSKTSLG
+190 HDWSNTSLG
-199 PIQSWPPSLKSAV
+199 PLQFWPPSLRNAV
-212 NLMLN
+212 NLLLN
-217 SQHPMWVGW
+217 SQHPMWVSW
-226 GPETTFL
+226 GPEMTFL

-245 KHPWALGRPMRE
+245 KHPWALGRSMRE

-262 WGDVGVLVEKVYA
+262 WGDVGALVEKVYA
-275 KGEPSY
+275 KGEPTY

-372 LYLMEPGAIP
+372 LYLMEPGATP
-382 SIATLAGTIHVDH
+382 SAATLAGTIHVD
-395 NVQDISPRRISL
+395 NDVPDISPRRISL
-407 DSKSPGTLWPLDKV
+407 DSKSLGTLWPLDKV

-443 DQSVREAI
+443 DQPVREAI
-451 ILPIASPAQ
+451 ILPVASPAQ
-460 LTPLGFLICGVNPTR
+460 ITPLGFLICGVNPTR

-499 RATEDEKRRTDTLTE
+499 RATEDEKRRADTLAE
-514 LDRAKTVF
+514 IDRAKTVF

-535 LMLGPIEELLAS
+535 LMLGPVEELLAS
-547 QSGPAPDESRRLL
+547 ESAAGSEESRRLL

-573 VNALLDFSRLEAG
+573 VNGLLDFSRLEAG

-657 EVRLRAEGE
+657 EVRLRAEG
-666 QVILTVSDT
+666 QQAVLTVTDT
-675 GVGVAQSELPRLFER
+675 GVGVAESELPRLFER

-716 RMHHGEIA
+716 RLHHGEIA

-730 RGTTFSIAIPFGA
+730 RGTTFSIAIPFGSE
-743 GHLPDATVRDA
+743 HLPTTKIREAENAQTDGT
-754 GRGKADD
+754 
-761 TSSPS
+761 PS
-766 STQSTIFADEM
+766 RPSTQSTIFADEM
-777 AEWLPEGPGSVAV
+777 AEWLPDSPGSAS
-790 SMRSAATGRDA
+790 SMRSAAVGPDA
-801 EIRILVADDN
+801 EVRILVADDN

-817 VARLLGARW
+817 VSRLLGARW
-826 TVETVAD
+826 TVEVVSD
-833 GLAALESIRKRAPT
+833 GLAALESIRKRPPT
-847 LVVTDVMMPQMDGF
+847 LVVTDVMMPCMDGF
-861 ELLREIRNDP
+861 ELLREIRKDP
-871 YTRRIPVVMLSARA
+871 GTRRIPVVMLSARA
-885 GEESRVEGLEAG
+885 GEESRIEGLEAG

-923 LGTLL
+923 LGSLL
-928 ERERSAIDSLFQ
+928 EKERSAIDSLFQ

-952 DVVYSVANRAYREV
+952 EVVYSVANRAYCEV

-993 REVMRTGKAYVGHE
+993 REVMRTGKAYIGHE
-1007 SLVRLD
+1007 ALVKLD
-1013 RRRTGQ
+1013 RRHTGQ

-1052 VRARRQLEILA
+1052 VRARKQLEILA

-1082 EVRARTEQLEARNAE
+1082 EVRARTGELESRNAE
-1097 NVEQAEQLRD
+1097 NVEQADQLRD
-1107 LSVRLLIAQDD
+1107 LSVRLLKAQDD

-1145 ARNSAKAGQE
+1145 ARNSGKAGQE

-1163 ESLELVTQISQDIR
+1163 ESLDLVTQISQDIR

-1196 LRWYIDGLVE
+1196 LRWYSDGLVE
-1206 RGGIDIRLN
+1206 RGGIDIHLS

-1220 ERQPREVELVIFRV
+1220 ERQSREVELVIFRV

-1250 AVIDLKREG
+1250 AEIDLRREG
-1259 DTIHLSIQDQGRGI
+1259 DTIHLTVRDHGRGI
-1273 APEKLASIRT
+1273 APERLAEIRT
-1283 KGSGVGFRGMNERVR
+1283 KGAGVGVRGMRERVR
-1298 QLKGKMQVQSGD
+1298 QLKGKMHIQSD
-1310 GGTRI
+1310 QGGTVI
-1315 TVTLPA
+1315 AVTLPA
-1321 QN
+1321 HA

>member
-1 MVKQN
+1 
-6 SDPGRHNT
+6 
-14 LWICAAAVQIGA
+14 
-26 LCISWFNISDLSEPH
+26 
-41 NVPPIRILIVDDHE
+41 
-55 LVRRGVRTL
+55 
-64 LTSRLD
+64 
-70 FEVCGEAA
+70 
-78 DGVQGVDKAKE
+78 
-89 LRPDIVLMDITM
+89 
-101 PSRNGLDATR
+101 
-111 LIRAALP
+111 
-118 NTEVILV
+118 
-125 SQNESSVVQRQAVE
+125 
-139 VDARA
+139 
-144 FVAKS
+144 
-149 NIANDLIPAI
+149 
-159 DRVTQNRRHEPA
+159 
-171 PPATKAVFGD
+171 
-181 SAMSRLVAQ
+181 
-190 HDWSKTSLG
+190 
-199 PIQSWPPSLKSAV
+199 
-212 NLMLN
+212 MLN

-226 GPETTFL
+226 GPEMTFL

-239 SVLSLA
+239 SVLGLA
-245 KHPWALGRPMRE
+245 KHPWALGRSMRE

-262 WGDVGVLVEKVYA
+262 WGDVGALVEKVYA
-275 KGEPSY
+275 KGEPTY

-372 LYLMEPGAIP
+372 LYLMEPGATP
-382 SIATLAGTIHVDH
+382 SIATLAGTIHVDKD
-395 NVQDISPRRISL
+395 VQGISPRRISL
-407 DSKSPGTLWPLDKV
+407 EGKSPGILWPLDKV
-421 IAFSKAEILR
+421 IAFSKAEIIQ
-431 IPPHDALPHGAA
+431 IPPHNALPNGAA
-443 DQSVREAI
+443 DQPVREAI

-460 LTPLGFLICGVNPTR
+460 VTPLGFLICGVNPTR

-499 RATEDEKRRTDTLTE
+499 RTSEDEKRRTDTLAE

-535 LMLGPIEELLAS
+535 LMLGPVEELLAGQHAAGS
-547 QSGPAPDESRRLL
+547 EESRRLL

-591 FEPTDLA
+591 FEPTDLS

-608 RSTIERGGLKYEVH
+608 RSTIERGGLKYEVQ
-622 CDPLPEPVYVDRD
+622 CDSLPEPVYIDRD

-642 NLISNAFKFSFEGKI
+642 NLISNAFKFSFEGRI
-657 EVRLRAEGE
+657 DVRLRADGE
-666 QVILTVSDT
+666 QVVLTVSDT

-716 RMHHGEIA
+716 RLHHGEIA

-743 GHLPDATVRDA
+743 EHLPAANVRAPKNAKTLDPG
-754 GRGKADD
+754 GR
-761 TSSPS
+761 SSA
-766 STQSTIFADEM
+766 QSTIFADEM
-777 AEWLPEGPGSVAV
+777 AEWLPEDPASVAV
-790 SMRSAATGRDA
+790 ATKSETSARDA
-801 EIRILVADDN
+801 EVRVLVADDN

-817 VARLLGARW
+817 VARLLRARW
-826 TVETVAD
+826 TVETVSD
-833 GLAALESIRKRAPT
+833 GLAALESIRKRPPT
-847 LVVTDVMMPQMDGF
+847 LVVTDVMMPRMDGF
-861 ELLREIRNDP
+861 ELLREIREDP
-871 YTRRIPVVMLSARA
+871 ATRRIPVVMLSARA

-913 RVAARLDLHR
+913 RVAARLDLYR

-928 ERERSAIDSLFQ
+928 EKERSAIDSLFE
-940 QTPLPIAVLTGP
+940 QTPVPVAVLTGP
-952 DVVYSVANRAYREV
+952 DVVYSIANQAYREV
-966 VGNRDVVGKPILEAL
+966 VGNRDVRGKPILEAL

-993 REVMRTGKAYVGHE
+993 REVMRTGKAYIGRE
-1007 SLVRLD
+1007 ALVKLD
-1013 RRRTGQ
+1013 RRGTGQ
-1019 LEDTYFT
+1019 TEDTYFT
-1026 FIYSPISGEGGENHS
+1026 FIYSPISGEGGVNHS
-1041 VAVIATDVTDQ
+1041 VAVIATDVTEQ
-1052 VRARRQLEILA
+1052 VRARKQLEILA

-1070 EKFRKLSESLDA
+1070 EKFRKLSESLDS
-1082 EVRARTEQLEARNAE
+1082 EVRARTGQLEARNAE
-1097 NVEQAEQLRD
+1097 NVEQADQLRD
-1107 LSVRLLIAQDD
+1107 LSVRLLKAQDD
-1118 ERRRLARELHDS
+1118 ERRRIARELHDS

-1145 ARNSAKAGQE
+1145 ARNSGKAGQE

-1163 ESLELVTQISQDIR
+1163 ESLELVRQISQEIR

-1206 RGGIDIRLN
+1206 RGGIEIQLN

-1220 ERQPREVELVIFRV
+1220 ERQSREIELVIFRV
-1234 VQEAL
+1234 VQESL

-1250 AVIDLKREG
+1250 AVIDLRREG
-1259 DTIHLSIQDQGRGI
+1259 DTIHLSVQDRGRGI
-1273 APEKLASIRT
+1273 AAEKLAAIRT
-1283 KGSGVGFRGMNERVR
+1283 KGSGVGFRGMSERVR
-1298 QLKGKMQVQSGD
+1298 QLKGKMQIQSGD
-1310 GGTRI
+1310 AGTRI
-1315 TVTLPA
+1315 SVTLPA
-1321 QN
+1321 QS

>member
-1 MVKQN
+1 
-6 SDPGRHNT
+6 
-14 LWICAAAVQIGA
+14 
-26 LCISWFNISDLSEPH
+26 
-41 NVPPIRILIVDDHE
+41 
-55 LVRRGVRTL
+55 
-64 LTSRLD
+64 
-70 FEVCGEAA
+70 
-78 DGVQGVDKAKE
+78 
-89 LRPDIVLMDITM
+89 
-101 PSRNGLDATR
+101 
-111 LIRAALP
+111 
-118 NTEVILV
+118 
-125 SQNESSVVQRQAVE
+125 
-139 VDARA
+139 
-144 FVAKS
+144 
-149 NIANDLIPAI
+149 
-159 DRVTQNRRHEPA
+159 
-171 PPATKAVFGD
+171 
-181 SAMSRLVAQ
+181 
-190 HDWSKTSLG
+190 
-199 PIQSWPPSLKSAV
+199 
-212 NLMLN
+212 MLN

-226 GPETTFL
+226 GPEMTFL

-245 KHPWALGRPMRE
+245 KHPWALGRPLRE

-262 WGDVGVLVEKVYA
+262 WGDVGALVENVRA
-275 KGEPSY
+275 KGEPTY

-311 GKVAGLFCPSSER
+311 GKIAGLFCPSSER

-372 LYLMEPGAIP
+372 LYLMEPGATT
-382 SIATLAGTIHVDH
+382 STATLTGTIHVDH
-395 NVQDISPRRISL
+395 DVQGISPRRISL
-407 DSKSPGTLWPLDKV
+407 EGKSPGTLWPLDKV
-421 IAFSKAEILR
+421 IAFSKAEIIQ

-443 DQSVREAI
+443 DQPVREAI

-460 LTPLGFLICGVNPTR
+460 VTPLGFLICGVNPTR

-499 RATEDEKRRTDTLTE
+499 RAAEDERRRADALAE

-535 LMLGPIEELLAS
+535 LMLGPVQELLGQADGNSGAS
-547 QSGPAPDESRRLL
+547 KLPPESRELL
-560 SVVHRNGLRLQKM
+560 TIVHRNGLRLQKM

-591 FEPTDLA
+591 FEPTDLS

-608 RSTIERGGLKYEVH
+608 RSTIERGGLKFEVQ
-622 CDPLPEPVYVDRD
+622 CDSLPDQVYVDRD

-642 NLISNAFKFSFEGKI
+642 NLISNAFKFSFEGTI

-666 QVILTVSDT
+666 LAVLTVRDT
-675 GVGVAQSELPRLFER
+675 GVGIAESELPRLFER
-690 FHRIEGSKARTH
+690 FHRIEGSRARTH

-716 RMHHGEIA
+716 KLHHGEVA

-730 RGTTFSIAIPFGA
+730 KGTTFSIAIPFGTE
-743 GHLPDATVRDA
+743 HLPQTSIRSPQHSKPDDARTPHVA
-754 GRGKADD
+754 
-761 TSSPS
+761 
-766 STQSTIFADEM
+766 QSKIFADEM
-777 AEWLPEGPGSVAV
+777 AEWLPEDPS
-790 SMRSAATGRDA
+790 SIATATNAKADGRDS

-826 TVETVAD
+826 TVETVSD
-833 GLAALESIRKRAPT
+833 GLAALESLRRHRPT
-847 LVVTDVMMPQMDGF
+847 LVVTDVMMPRMDGF
-861 ELLREIRNDP
+861 ELLREIRKDP
-871 YTRRIPVVMLSARA
+871 ATRRVPVVMLSARA

-908 RELVA
+908 RELMA
-913 RVAARLDLHR
+913 RIAARLDLHR

-928 ERERSAIDSLFQ
+928 EKERSAIDSLFE
-940 QTPLPIAVLTGP
+940 QTPVPIAVLTGP
-952 DVVYSVANRAYREV
+952 DVVYSIANKAYREV
-966 VGNRDVVGKPILEAL
+966 VGNRDVRNKPILEAL

-993 REVMRTGKAYVGHE
+993 REVMRTGKSYIGREA
-1007 SLVRLD
+1007 LVKLD
-1013 RRRTGQ
+1013 RRGTGQ

-1026 FIYSPISGEGGENHS
+1026 FIYSPISGEGGDNHS
-1041 VAVIATDVTDQ
+1041 VAVIANEVTDQ
-1052 VRARRQLEILA
+1052 VRARKQLEILA
-1063 DEASSGQ
+1063 NEATSGQ
-1070 EKFRKLSESLDA
+1070 EKFRRLSESLDA
-1082 EVRARTEQLEARNAE
+1082 EVRARTGELESRNVE
-1097 NVEQAEQLRD
+1097 NVEQADQLRD
-1107 LSVRLLIAQDD
+1107 LSVRLLKAQDD

-1145 ARNSAKAGQE
+1145 ARNVGKSGQE

-1163 ESLELVTQISQDIR
+1163 ESMEMVSQISQDIR

-1184 PPMLDETGLVGA
+1184 PPMLDETGLTGA
-1196 LRWYIDGLVE
+1196 LRWYIEGLLE

-1220 ERQPREVELVIFRV
+1220 ERQSRETELVIFRV

-1250 AVIDLKREG
+1250 AVIDLRREG

-1273 APEKLASIRT
+1273 APEKLAEIRT
-1283 KGSGVGFRGMNERVR
+1283 RGSGVGFRGMLERVR
-1298 QLKGKMQVQSGD
+1298 QLKGKMQIQSD
-1310 GGTRI
+1310 KGGTRI

-1321 QN
+1321 QSPTA

>member
-1 MVKQN
+1 
-6 SDPGRHNT
+6 
-14 LWICAAAVQIGA
+14 
-26 LCISWFNISDLSEPH
+26 
-41 NVPPIRILIVDDHE
+41 VPSTRILIVDDHE
-55 LVRRGVRTL
+55 LVRRGIRTL
-64 LTSRLD
+64 LTSRPD
-70 FEVCGEAA
+70 FEVCGEAS
-78 DGVQGVDKAKE
+78 DGVQGVDNAKD

-101 PSRNGLDATR
+101 PNRNGLDATR
-111 LIRAALP
+111 LIRSALP
-118 NTEVILV
+118 HTEVILV

-159 DRVTQNRRHEPA
+159 DRVTQNRKREPA
-171 PPATKAVFGD
+171 RPAAARPVFGE
-181 SAMSRLVAQ
+181 SEMSRLVAEY
-190 HDWSKTSLG
+190 DWSSTPLG
-199 PIQSWPPSLKSAV
+199 PIDKWPTSLKNVV
-212 NLMLN
+212 NLILN

-226 GPETTFL
+226 GSDMTFL

-245 KHPWALGRPMRE
+245 KHPWALGRPMRD

-262 WGDVGVLVEKVYA
+262 WSDVGALVHKVIA
-275 KGEPSY
+275 QGQPTY

-294 LEETYYSFSYS
+294 LEEVYYSFSYS

-329 NARRLR
+329 NARRIR
-335 TLSELSANS
+335 TLSELSSNA
-344 LLEKSTD
+344 LLEKST
-351 AACATFLATLANNP
+351 ATACATFLATLANNP
-365 DDIPFAL
+365 DDIPFSI
-372 LYLMEPGAIP
+372 LYLMEAGAA
-382 SIATLAGTIHVDH
+382 SSTAALEGTVHVPKH
-395 NVQDISPRRISL
+395 LEGISPQRISL
-407 DSKSPGTLWPLDKV
+407 DGKSRTTLWPLDKV
-421 IAFSKAEILR
+421 IAFSKAEI
-431 IPPHDALPHGAA
+431 IQFPPHNSLPLGAA
-443 DQSVREAI
+443 DQPVTEAI
-451 ILPIASPAQ
+451 ILPIASPSQ
-460 LTPLGFLICGVNPTR
+460 TTPLGFLICGVNPTR
-475 NLDSEYLTF
+475 RLDSEYLTF

-499 RATEDEKRRTDTLTE
+499 RGAEDEKRRADTLAE
-514 LDRAKTVF
+514 LDRAKTAF

-535 LMLGPIEELLAS
+535 LMLGPVQELLA
-547 QSGPAPDESRRLL
+547 QTGGTDASRLPPGTHELL
-560 SVVHRNGLRLQKM
+560 TIVHRNGLRLQKM

-586 RIQAN
+586 RIQTN
-591 FEPTDLA
+591 FEPTDLC

-608 RSTIERGGLKYEVH
+608 RSAIERGGLKFEVQ
-622 CDPLPEPVYVDRD
+622 CDPLPELVYVDRD

-666 QVILTVSDT
+666 QVVLTVSDT
-675 GVGVAQSELPRLFER
+675 GVGIAEDELPRLFER
-690 FHRIEGSKARTH
+690 FHRIEGSRARTH

-716 RMHHGEIA
+716 RLHHGEIA

-730 RGTTFSIAIPFGA
+730 KGTTFSIAIPLGKD
-743 GHLPDATVRDA
+743 HLPAASIRPAEPTTTDDVRA
-754 GRGKADD
+754 RA
-761 TSSPS
+761 

-777 AEWLPEGPGSVAV
+777 AEWLPDDPGSVA
-790 SMRSAATGRDA
+790 AAMKTETNARDS
-801 EIRILVADDN
+801 EVRIVVADDN

-817 VARLLGARW
+817 IARLLGGRW
-826 TVETVAD
+826 NVETVPD
-833 GLAALESIRKRAPT
+833 GLAALDSLRKRPPT
-847 LVVTDVMMPQMDGF
+847 LVVTDVMMPRMDGF
-861 ELLREIRNDP
+861 QLLREIRNDP
-871 YTRRIPVVMLSARA
+871 TTRSIPVVMLSARA

-913 RVAARLDLHR
+913 RIAARLDLHR

-928 ERERSAIDSLFQ
+928 EKERSAIDSLFE
-940 QTPLPIAVLTGP
+940 QTPVAFAVLTGP
-952 DVVYSVANRAYREV
+952 DVVYSIANQAYREV
-966 VGNRDVVGKPILEAL
+966 VGNRDVRGKPILEAL

-993 REVMRTGKAYVGHE
+993 REVMRTGKAYIGRE
-1007 SLVRLD
+1007 ALVRLD
-1013 RRRTGQ
+1013 RTRTGQ

-1026 FIYSPISGEGGENHS
+1026 FIYSPISGEGGVNHS
-1041 VAVIATDVTDQ
+1041 VAVIATEVTDQ
-1052 VRARRQLEILA
+1052 VRARKQLEIMA
-1063 DEASSGQ
+1063 NEATSGQ
-1070 EKFRKLSESLDA
+1070 EKFRRLSESLDA
-1082 EVRARTEQLEARNAE
+1082 EVRARTGELEARNAE
-1097 NVEQAEQLRD
+1097 NVEQADQLRD
-1107 LSVRLLIAQDD
+1107 LSVRLLNSQDD

-1145 ARNSAKAGQE
+1145 ARNSGKTGQE
-1155 TKNADLIR
+1155 TKNAELIR
-1163 ESLELVTQISQDIR
+1163 ESLELVRQISQEIR

-1184 PPMLDETGLVGA
+1184 PPMLDETGLIGA

-1206 RGGIDIRLN
+1206 RGGLDIRLN
-1215 IPEDF
+1215 IPDDF
-1220 ERQPREVELVIFRV
+1220 QRQSRDVELVIFRV

-1250 AVIDLKREG
+1250 AEIDLRREG
-1259 DTIHLSIQDQGRGI
+1259 DTIHLTVQDQGRGI
-1273 APEKLASIRT
+1273 APEKLDQIRT
-1283 KGSGVGFRGMNERVR
+1283 KGAGVGVRGMRERVR
-1298 QLKGKMQVQSGD
+1298 QLKGNMHIQSGEN
-1310 GGTRI
+1310 GTRI
-1315 TVTLPA
+1315 SVTLPA
-1321 QN
+1321 KS

>member
-1 MVKQN
+1 M
-6 SDPGRHNT
+6 
-14 LWICAAAVQIGA
+14 
-26 LCISWFNISDLSEPH
+26 
-41 NVPPIRILIVDDHE
+41 
-55 LVRRGVRTL
+55 
-64 LTSRLD
+64 
-70 FEVCGEAA
+70 
-78 DGVQGVDKAKE
+78 E

-111 LIRAALP
+111 LIRSTLP

-149 NIANDLIPAI
+149 NIAIDLIPAI
-159 DRVTQNRRHEPA
+159 DRITQNRRHAVQPA
-171 PPATKAVFGD
+171 AKTVFGD
-181 SAMSRLVAQ
+181 TEMSRLVAQ

-199 PIQSWPPSLKSAV
+199 PIQSWPNSLKSAV

-226 GPETTFL
+226 GPEMTFL

-245 KHPWALGRPMRE
+245 KHPWALGRSMRE

-262 WGDVGVLVEKVYA
+262 WGDVGALVENVYA
-275 KGEPSY
+275 KGEPTY

-311 GKVAGLFCPSSER
+311 GKIAGLFCPSSER

-372 LYLMEPGAIP
+372 LYLMEPGATP
-382 SIATLAGTIHVDH
+382 SIATLAGTIHVDKD
-395 NVQDISPRRISL
+395 VQGISPRRISL
-407 DSKSPGTLWPLDKV
+407 EGKSPGTLWPLDKV

-443 DQSVREAI
+443 DQPVREAI
-451 ILPIASPAQ
+451 ILPVASPAQ
-460 LTPLGFLICGVNPTR
+460 VTPLGFLICGVNPTR

-499 RATEDEKRRTDTLTE
+499 RATEDEKRRADTLAE

-535 LMLGPIEELLAS
+535 LMLGPVEQLLAS
-547 QSGPAPDESRRLL
+547 EGAATPEESQRLL
-560 SVVHRNGLRLQKM
+560 RVVHRNGLRLQKM

-591 FEPTDLA
+591 FEPTDLS

-608 RSTIERGGLKYEVH
+608 RSTIERGGLKFEVH
-622 CDPLPEPVYVDRD
+622 CDPLPLPVYVDRD

-743 GHLPDATVRDA
+743 EHLPAANVRAPKNAKTLDPG
-754 GRGKADD
+754 GR
-761 TSSPS
+761 SSA
-766 STQSTIFADEM
+766 QSTIFADEM
-777 AEWLPEGPGSVAV
+777 AEWLPEDPASVAV
-790 SMRSAATGRDA
+790 ATKSETSARDA
-801 EIRILVADDN
+801 EVRVLVADDN

-817 VARLLGARW
+817 VARLLRARW
-826 TVETVAD
+826 TVETVSD
-833 GLAALESIRKRAPT
+833 GLSALESIRKRPPT
-847 LVVTDVMMPQMDGF
+847 LVVTDVM
-861 ELLREIRNDP
+861 
-871 YTRRIPVVMLSARA
+871 
-885 GEESRVEGLEAG
+885 
-897 ADDYIVKPFTA
+897 
-908 RELVA
+908 
-913 RVAARLDLHR
+913 
-923 LGTLL
+923 
-928 ERERSAIDSLFQ
+928 
-940 QTPLPIAVLTGP
+940 
-952 DVVYSVANRAYREV
+952 
-966 VGNRDVVGKPILEAL
+966 
-981 PELKGQG
+981 
-988 FDTLA
+988 
-993 REVMRTGKAYVGHE
+993 
-1007 SLVRLD
+1007 
-1013 RRRTGQ
+1013 
-1019 LEDTYFT
+1019 
-1026 FIYSPISGEGGENHS
+1026 
-1041 VAVIATDVTDQ
+1041 
-1052 VRARRQLEILA
+1052 
-1063 DEASSGQ
+1063 
-1070 EKFRKLSESLDA
+1070 
-1082 EVRARTEQLEARNAE
+1082 
-1097 NVEQAEQLRD
+1097 
-1107 LSVRLLIAQDD
+1107 
-1118 ERRRLARELHDS
+1118 
-1130 SGQVLSVL
+1130 
-1138 SMNLAIL
+1138 
-1145 ARNSAKAGQE
+1145 
-1155 TKNADLIR
+1155 
-1163 ESLELVTQISQDIR
+1163 
-1177 TTSYLLH
+1177 
-1184 PPMLDETGLVGA
+1184 
-1196 LRWYIDGLVE
+1196 
-1206 RGGIDIRLN
+1206 
-1215 IPEDF
+1215 
-1220 ERQPREVELVIFRV
+1220 
-1234 VQEAL
+1234 
-1239 TNVHRHSGSKT
+1239 
-1250 AVIDLKREG
+1250 
-1259 DTIHLSIQDQGRGI
+1259 
-1273 APEKLASIRT
+1273 
-1283 KGSGVGFRGMNERVR
+1283 
-1298 QLKGKMQVQSGD
+1298 
-1310 GGTRI
+1310 
-1315 TVTLPA
+1315 
-1321 QN
+1321 

>member
-1 MVKQN
+1 MP
-6 SDPGRHNT
+6 S
-14 LWICAAAVQIGA
+14 
-26 LCISWFNISDLSEPH
+26 
-41 NVPPIRILIVDDHE
+41 IRILIVDDHE
-55 LVRRGVRTL
+55 LVRRGIRAL
-64 LTSRLD
+64 LTSRPD
-70 FEVCGEAA
+70 FDLCGEAS

-101 PSRNGLDATR
+101 PNRNGLDATR
-111 LIRAALP
+111 LIRSALP
-118 NTEVILV
+118 NTDVILV

-159 DRVTQNRRHEPA
+159 DRVTQSRKSEP
-171 PPATKAVFGD
+171 TRSGEKTVFGD
-181 SAMSRLVAQ
+181 TEMTRRVAQ
-190 HDWSKTSLG
+190 HDWSCTSLG
-199 PIQSWPPSLKSAV
+199 PIGSWPPSLKSAV

-226 GPETTFL
+226 GPDLTFL

-245 KHPWALGRPMRE
+245 KHPWALGRPLRE

-262 WGDVGVLVEKVYA
+262 WDDVGPLVEKVVA
-275 KGEPSY
+275 KGQPTY

-294 LEETYYSFSYS
+294 IEETYYSFSYS

-311 GKVAGLFCPSSER
+311 GKIAGIFCPSSER

-335 TLSELSANS
+335 TLSDLSANA
-344 LLEKSTD
+344 LLEKSAG
-351 AACATFLATLANNP
+351 AACSSFLSTLSNNP
-365 DDIPFAL
+365 DDIPFSL
-372 LYLMEPGAIP
+372 LYLMDAGNA
-382 SIATLAGTIHVDH
+382 SATLEGTSNIPLDVDT
-395 NVQDISPRRISL
+395 ISPRKISL
-407 DSKSPGTLWPLDKV
+407 DGKSPGALWPLDRV
-421 IAFSKAEILR
+421 VAFSKAEIIR
-431 IPPHDALPHGAA
+431 ISPHPAIPVGSA
-443 DQSVREAI
+443 DQPVREAI
-451 ILPIASPAQ
+451 VLPVASPGQ

-475 NLDSEYLTF
+475 NLDSEYLAF
-484 FSLVVD
+484 FSLIVD

-499 RATEDEKRRTDTLTE
+499 RASEDEKRRADTLAE
-514 LDRAKTVF
+514 LDRAKTAF

-535 LMLGPIEELLAS
+535 LMLGPVQELLAQADGADGS
-547 QSGPAPDESRRLL
+547 KLPPATRELL
-560 SVVHRNGLRLQKM
+560 TVVHRNGLRLQKM

-586 RIQAN
+586 RIHAN
-591 FEPTDLA
+591 FQPTDLS

-608 RSTIERGGLKYEVH
+608 RSTIERGGLKFDVH
-622 CDPLPEPVYVDRD
+622 CDALPEPVYVDRD

-642 NLISNAFKFSFEGKI
+642 NLISNAFKFSFEGRI
-657 EVRLRAEGE
+657 EVRVRASGD
-666 QVILTVSDT
+666 QAVLTVSDT
-675 GVGVAQSELPRLFER
+675 GVGIAEQELPRLFER
-690 FHRIEGSKARTH
+690 FHRIEGSRARTH

-716 RMHHGEIA
+716 RLHHGEIT

-730 RGTTFSIAIPFGA
+730 KGTTFSIAIPFGA
-743 GHLPDATVRDA
+743 GHLPAESVQQT
-754 GRGKADD
+754 GRGESDD
-761 TSSPS
+761 TRRPPS
-766 STQSTIFADEM
+766 NQSAIFADEM
-777 AEWLPEGPGSVAV
+777 AEWLPEAPGSVA
-790 SMRSAATGRDA
+790 AAIGTETNSRDA
-801 EIRILVADDN
+801 EVRILIADDN

-826 TVETVAD
+826 AVETVSD
-833 GLAALESIRKRAPT
+833 GLAALESIRKRPPT
-847 LVVTDVMMPQMDGF
+847 LVVTDVMMPRMDGF
-861 ELLREIRNDP
+861 QLLREIRNDP
-871 YTRRIPVVMLSARA
+871 VTRRISVVMLSARA

-928 ERERSAIDSLFQ
+928 EKERSAIDSLFQ
-940 QTPLPIAVLTGP
+940 QTPVPIAVLTGP
-952 DVVYSVANRAYREV
+952 DVVYSIANQAYRTV
-966 VGNRDVVGKPILEAL
+966 VGNRDIVGKPILEAL

-993 REVMRTGKAYVGHE
+993 RDVMRTGRAYVGRE
-1007 SLVRLD
+1007 ALVRLD
-1013 RRRTGQ
+1013 RRGTGQ

-1026 FIYSPISGEGGENHS
+1026 FIYSPISGEGGVNHS
-1041 VAVIATDVTDQ
+1041 VAVIATEVTDQ
-1052 VRARRQLEILA
+1052 VRARKQLEILA

-1082 EVRARTEQLEARNAE
+1082 EVRARTEELESRNAE

-1107 LSVRLLIAQDD
+1107 LSVRLLKAQDD

-1145 ARNSAKAGQE
+1145 ARNSGKNGREA
-1155 TKNADLIR
+1155 KNAELIQ
-1163 ESLELVTQISQDIR
+1163 ESLDLVSQISQEIR
-1177 TTSYLLH
+1177 STSYLLH
-1184 PPMLDETGLVGA
+1184 PPMLDETGLAGA

-1206 RGGIDIRLN
+1206 RLGIDIRLN

-1220 ERQPREVELVIFRV
+1220 ERQSREVELVIFRV

-1250 AVIDLKREG
+1250 AEIDLRREG
-1259 DTIHLSIQDQGRGI
+1259 NSILLAVRDQGRGI
-1273 APEKLASIRT
+1273 AREKLAEIRT
-1283 KGSGVGFRGMNERVR
+1283 KGSGVGIRGMRERVR
-1298 QLKGKMQVQSGD
+1298 QLKGSMQIESSD
-1310 GGTRI
+1310 TGTRI

-1321 QN
+1321 QS

>member
-1 MVKQN
+1 M
-6 SDPGRHNT
+6 S
-14 LWICAAAVQIGA
+14 
-26 LCISWFNISDLSEPH
+26 
-41 NVPPIRILIVDDHE
+41 PIRILIVDDHE
-55 LVRRGVRTL
+55 LVRRGIRAL

-70 FEVCGEAA
+70 FEVCGEAS
-78 DGVQGVDKAKE
+78 DGIQGVDKAKE
-89 LRPDIVLMDITM
+89 LLPDIVLMDITM
-101 PSRNGLDATR
+101 PNRSGLDATR

-118 NTEVILV
+118 STEVILV

-159 DRVTQNRRHEPA
+159 ERVTRNRQPDGAPTQQN
-171 PPATKAVFGD
+171 VFGNTE
-181 SAMSRLVAQ
+181 MSRRVAQ
-190 HDWSKTSLG
+190 YDWSSTPLG
-199 PIQSWPPSLKSAV
+199 PIASWPTSLKNVV

-217 SQHPMWVGW
+217 SQHPMWIGW
-226 GPETTFL
+226 GPEMTFL

-245 KHPWALGRPMRE
+245 KHPWALGRRTSD

-262 WGDVGVLVEKVYA
+262 WDQVGLLVEKVFE
-275 KGEPSY
+275 KGQPTF

-311 GKVAGLFCPSSER
+311 GKIAGLFCPSAER
-324 TANTL
+324 TAITL

-344 LLEKSTD
+344 LLEKSTSS
-351 AACATFLATLANNP
+351 ACATFLATLANNP

-372 LYLMEPGAIP
+372 LYLMEPGVAP
-382 SIATLAGTIHVDH
+382 STAVLEGIAHVAR
-395 NVQDISPRRISL
+395 NVEGISPRRISL
-407 DSKSPGTLWPLDKV
+407 DGKSPGTLWPLDKV
-421 IAFSKAEILR
+421 IAFSKAEI
-431 IPPHDALPHGAA
+431 IQFPSHSALPLGAA
-443 DQSVREAI
+443 DQPITEAI
-451 ILPIASPAQ
+451 VLPVASPTQ

-484 FSLVVD
+484 FSLIVD

-499 RATEDEKRRTDTLTE
+499 RAAEDEKRRADTLAE

-535 LMLGPIEELLAS
+535 LMLGPVQELLGQADS
-547 QSGPAPDESRRLL
+547 NDNESKLAPESRELL
-560 SVVHRNGLRLQKM
+560 TVVHRNGLRLQKM

-591 FEPTDLA
+591 FEPTDLS

-608 RSTIERGGLKYEVH
+608 RSTIERGGLKYEVQ

-635 MWEKIVL
+635 MWEKVVL

-657 EVRLRAEGE
+657 EVRLRADSEHA
-666 QVILTVSDT
+666 VLTVSDT
-675 GVGVAQSELPRLFER
+675 GVGVPESELPRLFER

-716 RMHHGEIA
+716 RLHHGEIA

-730 RGTTFSIAIPFGA
+730 KGTTFSIAIPFGTEQPLA
-743 GHLPDATVRDA
+743 SGTRVNS
-754 GRGKADD
+754 DD
-761 TSSPS
+761 GQTRTA
-766 STQSTIFADEM
+766 TQSKIFADEM
-777 AEWLPEGPGSVAV
+777 AEWLPEDPSAVA
-790 SMRSAATGRDA
+790 AAMGANAHGRDS
-801 EIRILVADDN
+801 EIRILIADDN
-811 SDMREY
+811 TDMREY

-826 TVETVAD
+826 TVETVSD
-833 GLAALESIRKRAPT
+833 GVAALESIQKHRPT
-847 LVVTDVMMPQMDGF
+847 LVVTDVMMPRMDGF
-861 ELLREIRNDP
+861 ELLREIRKDP
-871 YTRRIPVVMLSARA
+871 ATRRIPVVMLSARA
-885 GEESRVEGLEAG
+885 GEESRIDGLEAG

-928 ERERSAIDSLFQ
+928 EKERSAIESLFE
-940 QTPLPIAVLTGP
+940 QTPVPIAVLTGP
-952 DVVYSVANRAYREV
+952 DVVYSIANQAYREV
-966 VGNRDVVGKPILEAL
+966 VGNRDVRGKPILEAL

-993 REVMRTGKAYVGHE
+993 REVMRTGKSYVGHE
-1007 SLVRLD
+1007 ALVKLD
-1013 RRRTGQ
+1013 RRCTGQ

-1041 VAVIATDVTDQ
+1041 VAVIATEVTDQ
-1052 VRARRQLEILA
+1052 VRARKQLEILA
-1063 DEASSGQ
+1063 NEASSGQ
-1070 EKFRKLSESLDA
+1070 EKFRRLSESLDA
-1082 EVRARTEQLEARNAE
+1082 EVRARTGELESRNAE
-1097 NVEQAEQLRD
+1097 NVEQADQLRD
-1107 LSVRLLIAQDD
+1107 LSVRLLKAQDD

-1138 SMNLAIL
+1138 SMNLAML
-1145 ARNSAKAGQE
+1145 ARNVGKVGQE
-1155 TKNADLIR
+1155 AKNADLIR
-1163 ESLELVTQISQDIR
+1163 ESLDMVSQISQDIR

-1184 PPMLDETGLVGA
+1184 PPMLDETGLAGA

-1220 ERQPREVELVIFRV
+1220 ERQSREVELVIFRV

-1250 AVIDLKREG
+1250 AVIDLSRDG
-1259 DTIHLSIQDQGRGI
+1259 DTIRLSIQDQGRGI
-1273 APEKLASIRT
+1273 APEKLAAIRT
-1283 KGSGVGFRGMNERVR
+1283 KGSGVGFRGMSERVR
-1298 QLKGKMQVQSGD
+1298 QLKGRMQIQSD
-1310 GGTRI
+1310 KTGTRVA
-1315 TVTLPA
+1315 VTLPA
-1321 QN
+1321 QVKTD

>member
-1 MVKQN
+1 
-6 SDPGRHNT
+6 
-14 LWICAAAVQIGA
+14 
-26 LCISWFNISDLSEPH
+26 
-41 NVPPIRILIVDDHE
+41 
-55 LVRRGVRTL
+55 
-64 LTSRLD
+64 
-70 FEVCGEAA
+70 
-78 DGVQGVDKAKE
+78 
-89 LRPDIVLMDITM
+89 
-101 PSRNGLDATR
+101 
-111 LIRAALP
+111 LIRSALP
-118 NTEVILV
+118 STEVILV
-125 SQNESSVVQRQAVE
+125 SQNESSVVQRQAAE

-159 DRVTQNRRHEPA
+159 DRVTQNRPPEPVRA
-171 PPATKAVFGD
+171 LRTVFGD
-181 SAMSRLVAQ
+181 SEMSRRVLEY
-190 HDWSKTSLG
+190 DWSATSLG
-199 PIQSWPPSLKSAV
+199 PIESWPTSLKNVV

-217 SQHPMWVGW
+217 SQHPMWIGW
-226 GPETTFL
+226 GPEMTFL

-245 KHPWALGRPMRE
+245 KHPWALGRRTSE

-262 WGDVGVLVEKVYA
+262 WDQIGVLIEKVFD
-275 KGEPSY
+275 KGQPSF

-311 GKVAGLFCPSSER
+311 GKVAGLFCPSAER

-344 LLEKSTD
+344 LLEKSTSG
-351 AACATFLATLANNP
+351 ACATFLQTLANNP

-372 LYLMEPGAIP
+372 LYLMEPGATA
-382 SIATLAGTIHVDH
+382 SIAALEGTVHISENVDG
-395 NVQDISPRRISL
+395 ISPAKIAL
-407 DSKSPGTLWPLDKV
+407 DGRSPGTLWPLDKV
-421 IAFSKAEILR
+421 IAFGKAEIIQVPSHR
-431 IPPHDALPHGAA
+431 ALPLGAA
-443 DQSVREAI
+443 DQPVREAI
-451 ILPIASPAQ
+451 ALPVASPTQ

-475 NLDSEYLTF
+475 KLDSEYLTF

-499 RATEDEKRRTDTLTE
+499 RAAEDEKRRADTLAE
-514 LDRAKTVF
+514 LDRAKTTF

-535 LMLGPIEELLAS
+535 LMLGPVQELLAKVDGGDS
-547 QSGPAPDESRRLL
+547 SLAGAQELL
-560 SVVHRNGLRLQKM
+560 TIVHRNGLRLQKM

-591 FEPTDLA
+591 FEPTDLS

-608 RSTIERGGLKYEVH
+608 RSTIERGGLRFVVH
-622 CDPLPEPVYVDRD
+622 CEPLPEPVYVDPD

-642 NLISNAFKFSFEGKI
+642 NLISNAFKFTFEGEI
-657 EVRLRAEGE
+657 EVRLRSEGD
-666 QVILTVSDT
+666 QAILTVSDT
-675 GVGVAQSELPRLFER
+675 GVGVSEQELPRLFER

-716 RMHHGEIA
+716 RLHHGEIA

-730 RGTTFSIAIPFGA
+730 KGTTFSIAIPFGTA
-743 GHLPDATVRDA
+743 HLPAGSLRGHKGVAADA
-754 GRGKADD
+754 GAHK
-761 TSSPS
+761 PS
-766 STQSTIFADEM
+766 SQSMIFADEM
-777 AEWLPEGPGSVAV
+777 AEWLPENPSAVAAAV
-790 SMRSAATGRDA
+790 RSESRSQDS
-801 EIRILVADDN
+801 EIRILIADDN

-817 VARLLGARW
+817 IARLLGARW
-826 TVETVAD
+826 SVETVSD
-833 GLAALESIRKRAPT
+833 GLAALDAIRKRPPT
-847 LVVTDVMMPQMDGF
+847 LVVTDVMMPRMDGF
-861 ELLREIRNDP
+861 ELLREIRKDP
-871 YTRRIPVVMLSARA
+871 ATRRIPVVMLSARA

-897 ADDYIVKPFTA
+897 ADDYVVKPFTA

-923 LGTLL
+923 MGTLL
-928 ERERSAIDSLFQ
+928 EKERSAIDSLFE
-940 QTPLPIAVLTGP
+940 QTPVPIAVLTGP
-952 DVVYSVANRAYREV
+952 DVVYSVANRAYCEV
-966 VGNRDVVGKPILEAL
+966 VGNRNVVGKPILEAI

-988 FDTLA
+988 FDALA
-993 REVMRTGKAYVGHE
+993 RDVMRTGKAYIGRE
-1007 SLVRLD
+1007 ALVRLD
-1013 RRRTGQ
+1013 RSQNGQ

-1026 FIYSPISGEGGENHS
+1026 FIYSPISGDGGTNHS
-1041 VAVIATDVTDQ
+1041 VAVIANEVTDQ
-1052 VRARRQLEILA
+1052 VRARKQLEILA
-1063 DEASSGQ
+1063 DEASSGR
-1070 EKFRKLSESLDA
+1070 EKFRRLSESLDA
-1082 EVRARTEQLEARNAE
+1082 EVRARTEELESRNAE
-1097 NVEQAEQLRD
+1097 NLEQADQLRD
-1107 LSVRLLIAQDD
+1107 LSLRLLKAQDD

-1145 ARNSAKAGQE
+1145 ARISGKPGQE
-1155 TKNADLIR
+1155 AKNSELIR
-1163 ESLELVTQISQDIR
+1163 ESLELVSQISQDIR

-1206 RGGIDIRLN
+1206 RGAIDIRLN

-1220 ERQPREVELVIFRV
+1220 ERQSREVELVIFRV

-1250 AVIDLKREG
+1250 AEIDLKRKG
-1259 DTIHLSIQDQGRGI
+1259 DTIYLSIADHGHGMT
-1273 APEKLASIRT
+1273 PEKLEEIRT
-1283 KGSGVGFRGMNERVR
+1283 RGSGVGFRGMRERVR
-1298 QLKGKMQVQSGD
+1298 QLKGKMQVQSD
-1310 GGTRI
+1310 KGGTRI

-1321 QN
+1321 LDLSNSG